1 VVRERLEARVGDG
14 RAAACRRCR
23 ASARAQSAVGRRRGG
38 GGRGGRER
46 CSPDARTPALAGAV
60 AEGSAGHVGCC
71 DRDGLEGWVRRRRAR
86 KEGAAQAALRQRVPA
101 EGGAE
106 RGGPRTSC
114 TGELGCVET
123 VILEVFA
130 SALTERES
138 EPARTRGA
146 KASAASAHRPS
157 SVRVRE
163 ESAAKVRRTGR
174 RQARPETFATSGR
187 TADRETTQ
195 VADEEVKAARR
206 ESSRRSTRRS
216 CRLGL
221 GRCTFILQRS

>member
-1 VVRERLEARVGDG
+1 M
-14 RAAACRRCR
+14 
-23 ASARAQSAVGRRRGG
+23 
-38 GGRGGRER
+38 
-46 CSPDARTPALAGAV
+46 
-60 AEGSAGHVGCC
+60 
-71 DRDGLEGWVRRRRAR
+71 RRRRAR

-101 EGGAE
+101 EGGAG

-138 EPARTRGA
+138 EPAGTRGA

-221 GRCTFILQRS
+221 GRCTFILQSACPWACRGYCKCNRGARERTRRGRRRVWEGRSDALRLDCLRSHL